1 MGNVIRVADNGL
13 HHRWPIEILYK
24 AALSETE
31 RHFRKKSERKMA
43 TGDAAANVVLRRKQS
58 IVSSLCKHLSLDP
71 KIFLDSIVENDIKS
85 LCTNILKTS
94 GSAPKNSDEV
104 SKWISFAESYP
115 VDSKACFG
123 ALHVINEELAEKSV
137 LVGDGLKPS
146 EADVIVFSLLHP
158 FVIGLPNTERQKLP
172 HLVRWM
178 EYIQSKENFGE
189 LFPKILLENDVIEL
203 PVEDGS
209 NRKEEFAFT
218 SVDVILYWLNTD
230 SARMFKCKVAEAFF
244 IAIKKPKIVV
254 KVEADPNA
262 KKTVQS
268 TKNADNT
275 EANPNSKKS
284 NVAVPF
290 IFLNSL
296 GFRWRYPFFNNSPVD
311 KNLGLYKDP
320 RFLEAL
326 CRSSSKFFSTVIFL
340 HNDIAL
346 LFFWNFKKKVTGN
359 NAAAEEKKKLPEKEA
374 VEKDKEVSISLLN
387 IQVGLIR
394 KAWKHP
400 SADSLLVEEIDVG
413 DAKLRQVVSGLAKYC
428 SPEELTNRR
437 VVLITNVK
445 PGKLRDVM
453 SEGLVLCASNEDH
466 TGVEPLLPPEGAKIG
481 ERVSFSG
488 NEGKPEDV
496 LNPKKKQL
504 EKITP
509 HLFTD
514 DKGVATFKGIP
525 FMTSGGPCTCSIPK
539 ASIK

>member
-1 MGNVIRVADNGL
+1 
-13 HHRWPIEILYK
+13 
-24 AALSETE
+24 
-31 RHFRKKSERKMA
+31 MA

-115 VDSKACFG
+115 VDSKECFG

-203 PVEDGS
+203 P
-209 NRKEEFAFT
+209 
-218 SVDVILYWLNTD
+218 
-230 SARMFKCKVAEAFF
+230 
-244 IAIKKPKIVV
+244 KPKIVV

-284 NVAVPF
+284 DV
-290 IFLNSL
+290 
-296 GFRWRYPFFNNSPVD
+296 
-311 KNLGLYKDP
+311 
-320 RFLEAL
+320 
-326 CRSSSKFFSTVIFL
+326 
-340 HNDIAL
+340 
-346 LFFWNFKKKVTGN
+346 KKVTGN

>member
-13 HHRWPIEILYK
+13 HHRWPIETLYK

-85 LCTNILKTS
+85 LCANILKSS
-94 GSAPKNSDEV
+94 GRAPKNSDEV

-137 LVGDGLKPS
+137 LMGDGLKPS

-203 PVEDGS
+203 P
-209 NRKEEFAFT
+209 
-218 SVDVILYWLNTD
+218 
-230 SARMFKCKVAEAFF
+230 
-244 IAIKKPKIVV
+244 KPKIVV
-254 KVEADPNA
+254 KLEADPNA

-284 NVAVPF
+284 DV
-290 IFLNSL
+290 
-296 GFRWRYPFFNNSPVD
+296 
-311 KNLGLYKDP
+311 
-320 RFLEAL
+320 
-326 CRSSSKFFSTVIFL
+326 
-340 HNDIAL
+340 
-346 LFFWNFKKKVTGN
+346 KKVTGN
-359 NAAAEEKKKLPEKEA
+359 NAAAEQKKKLPEKEA